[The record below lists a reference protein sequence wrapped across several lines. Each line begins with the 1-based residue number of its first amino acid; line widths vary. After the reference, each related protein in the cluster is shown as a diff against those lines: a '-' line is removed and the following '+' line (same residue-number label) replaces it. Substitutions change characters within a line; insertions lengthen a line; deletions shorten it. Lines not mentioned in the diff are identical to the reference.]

1 MTGERRSWT
10 AALCCCMGWALTAAP
25 AVAAPASLTLDVPD
39 LGEPVGIA
47 ADLSEGRYWVT
58 DGTTSGRTTVV
69 SVGDDGKLGTKLN
82 WQAPTTDVQALSW
95 YDEHLYVG
103 DIGDSARRRDHIQV
117 LSPMSL
123 NGGSASWMAW
133 DFSYPDGPHDAAA
146 MAVSPRGNMY
156 FITRG
161 DKPAIYRTRSN
172 PSRTGV
178 NALIKVADAPAGV
191 TDATFLADGSRIA
204 MRTDNAIHVVDAYS
218 WHTIGAA
225 NFTDGGGEAM
235 TTDLRQANLEL
246 TTSATKV
253 TTAQIPSKVEKIAAV
268 PTASSDHTAS
278 QKPTAATE
286 PNSSRSTSKRPVGT
300 VAAIIGAVV
309 LAVVAGV
316 FVGLWGRREDA

>member
-1 MTGERRSWT
+1 
-10 AALCCCMGWALTAAP
+10 MGWALTAAP

-69 SVGDDGKLGTKLN
+69 SVGDDGKLGAKLN

-123 NGGSASWMAW
+123 NGGSGSWMAW

-178 NALIKVADAPAGV
+178 NALI
-191 TDATFLADGSRIA
+191 LSL
-204 MRTDNAIHVVDAYS
+204 IH
-218 WHTIGAA
+218 I
-225 NFTDGGGEAM
+225 
-235 TTDLRQANLEL
+235 
-246 TTSATKV
+246 
-253 TTAQIPSKVEKIAAV
+253 
-268 PTASSDHTAS
+268 
-278 QKPTAATE
+278 
-286 PNSSRSTSKRPVGT
+286 
-300 VAAIIGAVV
+300 
-309 LAVVAGV
+309 
-316 FVGLWGRREDA
+316 